1 MPGLGPRNALGL
13 VSLYSHVVHTGK
25 CLSAERMGSFCIV
38 TSPVSQG
45 CDSPRAKW
53 EIMQVSLIVVYYLY
67 YSSKH
72 LLVVCKAVPYVGDHV
87 AVSIKQKLWVH
98 GFDILIINNSFYA
111 MRI

>member
-1 MPGLGPRNALGL
+1 
-13 VSLYSHVVHTGK
+13 
-25 CLSAERMGSFCIV
+25 MGSFCIV

-45 CDSPRAKW
+45 CDSPRVKW